1 VSTELVPVTVSI
13 LGKEYKVACPREE
26 QSALIAAA
34 TFLDERMREIR
45 ESGKV
50 IGGERIAVMA
60 ALNLAHE
67 YLDEKASREGFCSSV
82 RERVD
87 TLNARIDTA
96 MRGLEAAAASSSG
109 G

>member
-1 VSTELVPVTVSI
+1 VSGDLVPVTVSI
-13 LGKEYKVACPREE
+13 LDKEYKVACPREE

-34 TFLDERMREIR
+34 TFLDGRMREIR

-67 YLDEKASREGFCSSV
+67 FLDQRQGRLAFCSDVSERVQALNTRIDIAMRAIEEGSASR
-82 RERVD
+82 D
-87 TLNARIDTA
+87 
-96 MRGLEAAAASSSG
+96 
-109 G
+109 